1 MDESEFAER
10 IAKIRARFI
19 SKLAD
24 KIQETDAALPHLA
37 GDGGN
42 AAEAVAATYR
52 RFHDMIG
59 IGSTIGFE
67 ATGQAARAID
77 AILAEPYRQ
86 HRSLSDDELA
96 KLAEG
101 LKALR
106 IVARTEMQSPQDSDR
121 ELAS

>member
-37 GDGGN
+37 GEGGG
-42 AAEAVAATYR
+42 ADAVAATYR

-67 ATGQAARAID
+67 ATGHAARAID
-77 AILAEPYRQ
+77 AILVEPYRE
-86 HRSLSDDELA
+86 RRALSDDEVA
-96 KLAEG
+96 KLVEG

>member
-37 GDGGN
+37 GDGGD
-42 AAEAVAATYR
+42 AEAVAATYR

-67 ATGQAARAID
+67 ATGQAARVID
-77 AILAEPYRQ
+77 AVLAEPYRQ
-86 HRSLSDDELA
+86 HRALSDDELA

-106 IVARTEMQSPQDSDR
+106 IAARTEMQSPDSDR